1 MARQFSRGYAAIW
14 SRSKGWRPP
23 WDVIPRLVTK
33 IHPHVDADDFE
44 TVIDHASDLFRRYGH
59 SDGLCSLPEGKLI
72 ERAKT
77 IELLYEI
84 DMQWADRFVTAF
96 CQFFPSYDR
105 AKTALRTITNECA
118 GNRKF
123 DELSRAIR
131 DILR

>member
-1 MARQFSRGYAAIW
+1 MARQFSRGYSAIW
-14 SRSKGWRPP
+14 SQSTGWRPP

-33 IHPHVDADDFE
+33 IYPHVNPSDFE

-59 SDGLCSLPEGKLI
+59 KGGLVFLPEKDLI
-72 ERAKT
+72 ERAQT
-77 IELLYEI
+77 LELLYEI
-84 DMQWADRFVTAF
+84 DMQWAERFIDTF
-96 CQFFPSYDR
+96 CQFFPNYDR
-105 AKTALRTITNECA
+105 AKTALRTILNECA